1 MGRPVHPSQAPRDG
15 GIIMEKKCFNCRHI
29 IICTAYH
36 RLSEMANTL
45 NTIMRENPIGE
56 NGFTVLINAMAHDC
70 VIYEEFKD
78 DRK

>member
-1 MGRPVHPSQAPRDG
+1 
-15 GIIMEKKCFNCRHI
+15 
-29 IICTAYH
+29 
-36 RLSEMANTL
+36 MANTL

-70 VIYEEFKD
+70 VIYEEFEN